1 MRIMKVNKE
10 MRKVRDR
17 SRNPTATSLKGTHES
32 LVILIT
38 KERRR

>member
-1 MRIMKVNKE
+1 MRIMKMNKE

-17 SRNPTATSLKGTHES
+17 SRNPTATSLNLKHDS